1 MKTAKEYRIERSKIS
16 KDRMNWEIINLY
28 PEFCSE
34 EYEKEKKKLEEK
46 LYEVFTS
53 LSTQAESHA

>member
-1 MKTAKEYRIERSKIS
+1 MKTTREYRIERSKIS
-16 KDRMNWEIINLY
+16 KDRMNREIINLY

-53 LSTQAESHA
+53 TGIQTESHA

>member
-1 MKTAKEYRIERSKIS
+1 MKTTKEYRIEKSKIS

-28 PEFCSE
+28 PKFCSE

-53 LSTQAESHA
+53 LSTQTETHE